1 MNYSLGNTLSR
12 GGALNPDGLSLDLQ
26 FATDK
31 TLTARKGPTPVFT
44 RASTAT
50 FVGSNGLIQSAAIN
64 QARFDHDPVTL
75 ASKGLLIEESRTN
88 LCLQSNA
95 FSTSPWGNINTVCAI
110 TQNETGVDGVVN
122 SAWTFTDDSVINSEG
137 RYITATLT
145 SGVAYS
151 YSIFVKKTTGTPT
164 TYPAIWLA
172 RSGTFGGCVINT
184 TAGTATPIT
193 VFGAGTI
200 ISTTASVADFG
211 IFWRVTSFVTPTATG
226 SWEISISPS
235 GNGTGTGVMDG
246 TSTGSAVF
254 WGAQLEAG
262 AFPTSYIPTTTA
274 SVVRSADIC
283 SITGSDFTSFYNN
296 AAGTFVSES
305 MIANLTG
312 NNRGIAQI
320 DSGTTVDIIRHN
332 YALSD
337 GGFTSNI
344 RANTDTPTVFAV
356 VAGAASVI
364 QKRAIAYEGTSFASA
379 TNGGA
384 VATVTRTFP
393 VGLNTMR
400 IGSLTSGGFVLTGHI
415 AAIKFYK
422 KRLPNAKLQT
432 LTT

>member
-31 TLTARKGPTPVFT
+31 TLVARKGPTPTFT

-64 QARFDHDPVTL
+64 QARFDHDPSTL
-75 ASKGLLIEESRTN
+75 VSRGLLIEESRTN
-88 LCLQSNA
+88 LVLQSENHPSA
-95 FSTSPWGNINTVCAI
+95 TWNKTGLTVASAGNTDPAGAATSNLVSEDVSVGLHRLFQSTAYV
-110 TQNETGVDGVVN
+110 
-122 SAWTFTDDSVINSEG
+122 
-137 RYITATLT
+137 
-145 SGVAYS
+145 SGTS
-151 YSIFVKKTTGTPT
+151 YSISVFLKYAGRQFVAISHPAVASNNVAIFDIQNGTITLSQASITSSITSYPNGWYRCVVNGVSATTG
-164 TYPAIWLA
+164 
-172 RSGTFGGCVINT
+172 
-184 TAGTATPIT
+184 
-193 VFGAGTI
+193 GASHI
-200 ISTTASVADFG
+200 IQGSTTGG
-211 IFWRVTSFVTPTATG
+211 ILTG
-226 SWEISISPS
+226 SYL
-235 GNGTGTGVMDG
+235 GLNGPAFYIY
-246 TSTGSAVF
+246 GSQV
-254 WGAQLEAG
+254 EAG

-274 SVVRSADIC
+274 SVVRSADVC
-283 SITGSDFTSFYNN
+283 SITGSAFTSFYNN

-422 KRLPNAKLQT
+422 KRLPNAKLQA